1 MSDMTSDMM
10 DTTVQA
16 PAHSR
21 EHVKRKNGVEFSV
34 YFAII
39 FVATLPLATLTWAM
53 HAIKSRSFT
62 DQRPNGPR
70 VEPGPDHHADDLFSL
85 LKLFRLDCMASM

>member
-10 DTTVQA
+10 EQA
-16 PAHSR
+16 PAPDAPR
-21 EHVKRKNGVEFSV
+21 EHARRKNNVEFAV
-34 YFAII
+34 YFAVI

-62 DQRPNGPR
+62 DKGPMAR
-70 VEPGPDHHADDLFSL
+70 AWAQATIITPMIFS
-85 LKLFRLDCMASM
+85 AY